1 MEEHRRFEFHY
12 GIVMFRTRRF
22 LSAMDRLGRARVS
35 RPAGWFLLIFMP
47 VACGIALFLFLSE
60 AGVLLSPKG
69 AAVGSYVRS
78 IGPLANLGLPGI
90 NPYLPIVDGWIALF
104 VAMVIH
110 EGAHG
115 VIARSRGIPVKF
127 SGLIFF
133 LVIPIG
139 AFVDVDEDAVKIAKA
154 ADSARFLA
162 AGAGI
167 NFVVGVVCLLLLF
180 GVVSTMKPTNN
191 QGVGVVVIQGSPLG
205 DAGVKTYDY
214 IIAVNGIQIN
224 NTSAIS
230 TSSWYKIG
238 EVVKVTVWRDGT
250 TFYRNVTIGSQL
262 FQNTTSGKNFT
273 LPLLG
278 LSSQSPSVGDLRGV
292 VSTYTG
298 SFLKTPFLYLCIP
311 TLPNCQQLAPFS
323 DTMSGFYTSYYG
335 PSLTPLANLLYWLFF
350 LNFSLAIFN
359 SLPIY
364 PLDGGQ
370 AFRVGVQALG
380 RGKLSEANLTR
391 ITLSATLAV
400 VALLLGV
407 VVGPYL
413 I

>member
-1 MEEHRRFEFHY
+1 MEEHRRLEFHY
-12 GIVMFRTRRF
+12 GIVMLRTRRF
-22 LSAMDRLGRARVS
+22 LSAMDRLGRAKVS
-35 RPAGWFLLIFMP
+35 RPAGWLFLFFMP
-47 VACGIALFLFLSE
+47 LACGIALFLFLSE
-60 AGVLLSPKG
+60 AGILLSPRG

-115 VIARSRGIPVKF
+115 VIARSRGIPVKS

-133 LVIPIG
+133 LVVPIG
-139 AFVDVDEDAVKIAKA
+139 AFVDVDENAVKIAKA
-154 ADSARFLA
+154 SDSARFLA

-167 NFVVGVVCLLLLF
+167 NFVVGLVCLLLLF
-180 GVVSTMKPTNN
+180 GLVSTMKPTNN
-191 QGVGVVVIQGSPLG
+191 QGLGVIVIQGSPLSN
-205 DAGVKTYDY
+205 AGIKTYDY
-214 IIAVNGIQIN
+214 ITAVNGIPID

-230 TSSWYKIG
+230 TSSWYGIG
-238 EVVKVTVWRDGT
+238 DVVNVTAWRDGT

-262 FQNTTSGKNFT
+262 FQNTTSGQNFT
-273 LPLLG
+273 RPLLG
-278 LSSQSPSVGDLRGV
+278 LSTQSPGVGDLQGL

-298 SFLKTPFLYLCIP
+298 SLLKTPFLYLCIP

-323 DTMSGFYTSYYG
+323 DTMSAFYTSYYG
-335 PSLTPLANLLYWLFF
+335 SSLTPIVNLLYWLFF
-350 LNFSLAIFN
+350 LNFCLAIFN
-359 SLPIY
+359 SLPMY

-370 AFRVGVQALG
+370 TFRVGVQALG

-391 ITLSATLAV
+391 ITLGATLAV
-400 VALLLGV
+400 LALLLGV
-407 VVGPYL
+407 IVGPYL

>member
-1 MEEHRRFEFHY
+1 
-12 GIVMFRTRRF
+12 
-22 LSAMDRLGRARVS
+22 MDKLGKARVS
-35 RPAGWFLLIFMP
+35 RPAGWLFLFIMP

-60 AGVLLSPKG
+60 AGILLSPKG

-115 VIARSRGIPVKF
+115 IVARSRGIPVK
-127 SGLIFF
+127 SAGLVFF
-133 LVIPIG
+133 LVVPIG
-139 AFVDVDEDAVKIAKA
+139 AFVDVDEEAIKVAKA
-154 ADSARFLA
+154 SDSARVLA

-167 NFVVGVVCLLLLF
+167 NFLVGAVCLLLLF

-191 QGVGVVVIQGSPLG
+191 KGLGVIVIQDSPLSN
-205 DAGVKTYDY
+205 AGVKTYDY
-214 IIAVNGIQIN
+214 ITAANGIPLDN
-224 NTSAIS
+224 ASAIS
-230 TSSWYKIG
+230 TSSWYSIG
-238 EVVKVTVWRDGT
+238 DVVNVTVWSDGM
-250 TFYRNVTIGSQL
+250 TFYRNVTIGSQE
-262 FQNTTSGKNFT
+262 FQIQNSTSSYVVYS
-273 LPLLG
+273 PLLG
-278 LSSQSPSVGDLRGV
+278 LSSQSPSVGDLQGL

-298 SFLKTPFLYLCIP
+298 SFLKTPLYLCIP
-311 TLPNCQQLAPFS
+311 TLPNCQQRVPFS

-391 ITLSATLAV
+391 ITLGVTLAV
-400 VALLLGV
+400 VTLLLGV
-407 VVGPYL
+407 IVGPYL

>member
-1 MEEHRRFEFHY
+1 MEEHRRLEFHY
-12 GIVMFRTRRF
+12 GIVMLRTRRF
-22 LSAMDRLGRARVS
+22 LSAIDRLGRAKIS
-35 RPAGWFLLIFMP
+35 RPAGWFLLFFMP

-60 AGVLLSPKG
+60 AGILLSPKG

-115 VIARSRGIPVKF
+115 IIARSRGIPVKS

-133 LVIPIG
+133 LVVPIG
-139 AFVDVDEDAVKIAKA
+139 AFVDVDENAVKIAKA
-154 ADSARFLA
+154 SDSARFLA

-180 GVVSTMKPTNN
+180 GVVSTMKPSNN
-191 QGVGVVVIQGSPLG
+191 QGLGVVVTQGGPLSNDG
-205 DAGVKTYDY
+205 IKTYDY
-214 IIAVNGIQIN
+214 IIAVNGIPIDS
-224 NTSAIS
+224 TSAIS

-238 EVVKVTVWRDGT
+238 NVVNVTVWRDGT

-262 FQNTTSGKNFT
+262 FQNTTSGQNFT

-278 LSSQSPSVGDLRGV
+278 LSTQSPSVSDLRDL

-298 SFLKTPFLYLCIP
+298 SFLRTPLLYLCIP

-323 DTMSGFYTSYYG
+323 DTMAGFYASDYG
-335 PSLTPLANLLYWLFF
+335 PSLIPLANLLYWLFF
-350 LNFSLAIFN
+350 LNFSLAMFN

-364 PLDGGQ
+364 PLDGGL

-380 RGKLSEANLTR
+380 RGKLSEANVTR
-391 ITLSATLAV
+391 ITVGATLAV
-400 VALLLGV
+400 VALLFGV
-407 VVGPYL
+407 IVAPYL